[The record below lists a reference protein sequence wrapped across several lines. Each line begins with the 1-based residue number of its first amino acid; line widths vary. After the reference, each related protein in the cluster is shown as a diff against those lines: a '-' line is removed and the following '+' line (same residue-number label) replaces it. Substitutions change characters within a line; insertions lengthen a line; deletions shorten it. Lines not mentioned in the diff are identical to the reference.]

1 MYSLHIHSTQVQII
15 GEGIAFFKYEYKGD
29 LHGCDSTCDLE
40 IYNNLVICSE
50 RGDNEGRSVTNMAEH
65 LATAICKQFDITPRE
80 LIWIE
85 HYRAEQ
91 RIERED
97 TYNLVFF
104 NLTGG
109 GFFSPDN
116 AFEFSNPRW
125 VSIEKVIVDAFIDTH
140 SDAVEE
146 EPPDNEW
153 TDGKDFD
160 EPYATE

>member
-1 MYSLHIHSTQVQII
+1 M
-15 GEGIAFFKYEYKGD
+15 GKPFFKYEYTGF
-29 LHGCDSTCDLE
+29 HGCDSVCNLE

-50 RGDNEGRSVTNMAEH
+50 RGDNEGNPSITNMAEH

-85 HYRAEQ
+85 HYRAEPL
-91 RIERED
+91 IERDE
-97 TYNLVFF
+97 TWNLVFF

-109 GFFSPDN
+109 GIFAQDAK

-125 VSIEKVIVDAFIDTH
+125 VSVEKSIVEALIDTH
-140 SDAVEE
+140 KNTDTE

-153 TDGKDFD
+153 TDGKTLTNLM
-160 EPYATE
+160 PPS